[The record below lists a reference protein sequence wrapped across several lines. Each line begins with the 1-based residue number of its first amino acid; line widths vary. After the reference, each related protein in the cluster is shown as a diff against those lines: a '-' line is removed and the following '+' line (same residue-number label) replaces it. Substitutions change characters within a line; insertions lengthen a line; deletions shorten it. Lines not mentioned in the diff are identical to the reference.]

1 MSSLLL
7 LEQCSHWQNAMNL
20 RKSREVRTAIL
31 SLLLDMRMQLSNSSH
46 PIPLDGVEA
55 TQSSP
60 SFPLSR
66 RAEWVLIL
74 SVFLAV
80 YFAALFTPSLLDDA
94 DATHAQAAQHMAM
107 TGHIVTLMVDGIR
120 YLEKPPLPYWLV
132 AIDFKLFGFNA
143 FATHLPEALAVLGCA
158 ILALL
163 WGRRAYS
170 ERAAFYAA
178 LAVLTSIGTF
188 LFTRYFIPE
197 SILTLLIALGLYL
210 FLTGLEDHQPS
221 RIYCTYVL
229 LALAMLAKGLIAP
242 VFFLGGV
249 IPYLLVTGKWRRW
262 REFHLFTGALL
273 FLLVAAP
280 WHVLAGLHNPDQG
293 HPVGNIPSPGNVHG
307 FFYFYFMNEHVLRFL
322 GRRYPHDYNKLP
334 GYLFWSLHLVWLFP
348 WSLYWPATLY
358 EAWNKNRRAGRRFS
372 WHGLT
377 QLSFRGNTSLLLA
390 LYAGFILLFFSLS
403 TNQEYYTYP
412 AYFPLLL
419 LTAAGLAG
427 LETDAMTSSANE
439 RTLNMRWLEG
449 AQALFALV
457 GAAAAAMLAYGLWAS
472 RHLPYVADIGT
483 LLAHRDVGGYS
494 LSMSHFMDLTGPSFA
509 ALRLPAILA
518 AVALLAGPSLAW
530 RMRIR
535 RQHLSATF
543 TTAMT
548 AAMFLV
554 AAHIAFVRF
563 QPILS
568 SQAMANTIKA
578 IAGPQDTLI
587 LYGDQSYGSSII
599 FYTQRPAYVVNG
611 CDTTLL
617 WGSNYPDAPNVCLDD
632 AQLLARWGNGPRRFL
647 FVPPDYRQHVESLLR
662 NRIYMVQ
669 QLSDK
674 ELLTDRPLSQ

>member
-1 MSSLLL
+1 M
-7 LEQCSHWQNAMNL
+7 
-20 RKSREVRTAIL
+20 RT
-31 SLLLDMRMQLSNSSH
+31 QPSNSSH
-46 PIPLDGVEA
+46 QPSLAGVEA
-55 TQSSP
+55 AISTP
-60 SFPLSR
+60 AFPLSR
-66 RAEWVLIL
+66 RAEWILIL
-74 SVFLAV
+74 TVFLAV

-94 DATHAQAAQHMAM
+94 DATHAQAAQHMAL
-107 TGHIVTLMVDGIR
+107 TGHIVTLTVDGIR
-120 YLEKPPLPYWLV
+120 YLEKPPLPYWMV
-132 AIDFKLFGFNA
+132 AIDYRIFGFNA
-143 FATHLPEALAVLGCA
+143 FSTHLPMALAVLGCA
-158 ILALL
+158 ILGLL

-178 LAVLTSIGTF
+178 LAFLTSIGTF

-249 IPYLLVTGKWRRW
+249 VPYLWLTGQWRRW
-262 REFHLFTGALL
+262 REFHLFTGTLL
-273 FLLVAAP
+273 FLAVAAP
-280 WHVLAGLHNPDQG
+280 WHILAGLHNPDQG
-293 HPVGNIPSPGNVHG
+293 QPVGNIPSPDNVHG
-307 FFYFYFMNEHVLRFL
+307 FFYFYFINEHVLRFL
-322 GRRYPHDYNKLP
+322 GKRYPHDYNKLP

-358 EAWNKNRRAGRRFS
+358 EAWHKYRRSGRRFS
-372 WHGLT
+372 WQT
-377 QLSFRGNTSLLLA
+377 WKQLDFRGNTSLLLT
-390 LYAGFILLFFSLS
+390 LYASFILLFFSIS
-403 TNQEYYTYP
+403 TNQEYYTFP

-419 LTAAGLAG
+419 LTAAGLAS
-427 LETDAMTSSANE
+427 LETDAIVASANE
-439 RTLNMRWLEG
+439 RAVDMRWLEG

-457 GAAAAAMLAYGLWAS
+457 GAGAAAMLGYGLWAS
-472 RHLPYVADIGT
+472 RKLPYVHDIGT

-518 AVALLAGPSLAW
+518 AVTLLVGPTLAW
-530 RMRIR
+530 RMRVR

-563 QPILS
+563 QPLLS
-568 SQAMANTIKA
+568 SRAMADTINA
-578 IAGPQDTLI
+578 IAGPQDSLI

-599 FYTQRPAYVVNG
+599 FYTGRRAYVVNG
-611 CDTTLL
+611 CETTLL
-617 WGSNYPDAPNVCLDD
+617 WGSDYPDAPHVCLDD
-632 AQLLARWGNGPRRFL
+632 AQLLAMWDKGPRKFL
-647 FVPPDYRQHVESLLR
+647 FVPPDYRQHVEDLLK
-662 NRIYMVQ
+662 NRAYLVQ
-669 QLSDK
+669 ELSDK
-674 ELLTDRPLSQ
+674 ELLTDRPLNR